1 MNERK
6 YYVVKITIE
15 DTHDTQLIEKYS
27 TLKAAA
33 MAYGE
38 IINGTLAYD
47 SVKVCNVMVV
57 DDYFNPI
64 EGLHYRY
71 ERSDVTPGE

>member
-1 MNERK
+1 MDERK

-15 DTHDTQLIEKYS
+15 DTHDTQIIEKYES
-27 TLKAAA
+27 QKAAA

-47 SVKVCNVMVV
+47 TVKVCNVMVV
-57 DDYFNPI
+57 DDYFNKI